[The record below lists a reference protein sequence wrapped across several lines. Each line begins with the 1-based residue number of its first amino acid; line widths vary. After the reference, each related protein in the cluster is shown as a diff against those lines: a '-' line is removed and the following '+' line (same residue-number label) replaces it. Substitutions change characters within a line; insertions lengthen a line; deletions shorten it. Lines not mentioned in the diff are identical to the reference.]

1 MALCG
6 LYYITAITFISNNFS
21 IFLNIQ
27 NNLLFCQTDK
37 KTCLDMR
44 ISVYY
49 VLHAK
54 PTRRIH
60 FVNNLIDATDCLT
73 NMAYFASY

>member
-37 KTCLDMR
+37 KNMFRHAD
-44 ISVYY
+44 ISI
-49 VLHAK
+49 L
-54 PTRRIH
+54 
-60 FVNNLIDATDCLT
+60 C
-73 NMAYFASY
+73 FAC